1 MAEQQQL
8 TPEQTADLVNKLM
21 AENKTLKA
29 MLVDTAEKI
38 ANVELKNS
46 ELKVQVNGLREV
58 LENISG
64 QTEQPTS
71 EVQYHGGNSQILTG
85 LRG

>member
-71 EVQYHGGNSQILTG
+71 EEE
-85 LRG
+85 

>member
-1 MAEQQQL
+1 MTEQQQL

-64 QTEQPTS
+64 QTEQPAS
-71 EVQYHGGNSQILTG
+71 EEE
-85 LRG
+85 

>member
-21 AENKTLKA
+21 AESKTLKA

-58 LENISG
+58 LANISG

-71 EVQYHGGNSQILTG
+71 EEE
-85 LRG
+85 

>member
-1 MAEQQQL
+1 
-8 TPEQTADLVNKLM
+8 
-21 AENKTLKA
+21 

-71 EVQYHGGNSQILTG
+71 EEE
-85 LRG
+85 